1 MADKIG
7 SIVDS
12 SVAALLGII
21 LLCSM
26 VIPIGVD
33 QIGLL
38 TGDASQYAP
47 ILGVVLLMSIVAV
60 IVGVVRFF
68 SNSKE

>member
-7 SIVDS
+7 NIVDS
-12 SVAALLGII
+12 SVATLIGII

-33 QIGLL
+33 QITKL

-47 ILGVVLLMSIVAV
+47 ILDVVLLMSIVAV
-60 IVGVVRFF
+60 IIGVVRFF

>member
-12 SVAALLGII
+12 SVATLIGII

-33 QIGLL
+33 QIAQL

-60 IVGVVRFF
+60 IYGVVRFF

>member
-7 SIVDS
+7 TIVDS
-12 SVAALLGII
+12 SVATLIGII

-33 QIGLL
+33 QIGQL
-38 TGDASQYAP
+38 TGVAAQYGS
-47 ILGVVLLMSIVAV
+47 ILRVVLLMSIVAV
-60 IVGVVRFF
+60 IYGVIRFF

>member
-7 SIVDS
+7 TIVDS
-12 SVAALLGII
+12 SVATLIGII

-38 TGDASQYAP
+38 TGNAAQYGS
-47 ILGVVLLMSIVAV
+47 ILRVVLLMSIVAV
-60 IVGVVRFF
+60 IYGIVRFF

>member
-7 SIVDS
+7 TIVDS
-12 SVAALLGII
+12 SVATLIGII

-26 VIPIGVD
+26 VIPVGVK
-33 QIGLL
+33 QIALL
-38 TGDASQYAP
+38 TGDAAQYAP
-47 ILGVVLLMSIVAV
+47 IVGVVLLMSIVAV
-60 IVGVVRFF
+60 IYGVVRYF